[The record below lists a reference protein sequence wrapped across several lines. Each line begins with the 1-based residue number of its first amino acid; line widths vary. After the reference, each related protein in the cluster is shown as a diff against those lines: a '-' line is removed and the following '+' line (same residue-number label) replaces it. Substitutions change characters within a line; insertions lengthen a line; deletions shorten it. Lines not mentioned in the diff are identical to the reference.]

1 MGSQPLLK
9 SDASEAVPRTANQN
23 TRRKKMFVQSKTL
36 ARSNNAFSKICTE
49 GGDDYMASIVT
60 KKKPHEG
67 QFGPIQGCLDVRSSS
82 LISPQSKP

>member
-36 ARSNNAFSKICTE
+36 ARSNNAFNKIYTE
-49 GGDDYMASIVT
+49 GGDDYMASIVR
-60 KKKPHEG
+60 KPHEDG
-67 QFGPIQGCLDVRSSS
+67 QFGPIQGCLDVRST